1 MKTNYLA
8 GKIFIVILIITTIL
22 LVMDVI
28 DYNTDFLI
36 TSVSTIFVIF
46 LHIWL
51 NRLTKKTIVI
61 LSFHHNF
68 KIITA

>member
-8 GKIFIVILIITTIL
+8 GKIFIVISIITTIL
-22 LVMDVI
+22 LVVDVI

-51 NRLTKKTIVI
+51 NRIPKKQ
-61 LSFHHNF
+61 
-68 KIITA
+68 